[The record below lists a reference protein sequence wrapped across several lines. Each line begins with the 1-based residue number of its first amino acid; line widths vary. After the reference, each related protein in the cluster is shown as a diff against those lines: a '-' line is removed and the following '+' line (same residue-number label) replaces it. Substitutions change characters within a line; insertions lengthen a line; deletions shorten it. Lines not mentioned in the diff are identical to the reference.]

1 MQVLTHV
8 FYQSKQ
14 FTHTKHQRRS
24 DKIARTCAP
33 CFNFTTAQPCTSC
46 CFLTTKPLCNLCNP
60 TGVNVILRSQKLIGK
75 KIPTQLKA
83 EMQTEGNVQVNLLN
97 IDFWPRIIQSYKAIQ
112 NVRFYLPGL
121 HFHLGSLEHA
131 SKQNVDV
138 PCTVNG
144 K

>member
-24 DKIARTCAP
+24 DKIAGTMFQLYHCPALHKLLF
-33 CFNFTTAQPCTSC
+33 FNNKTTLQLVQSNRGQCHSKIPKAD
-46 CFLTTKPLCNLCNP
+46 
-60 TGVNVILRSQKLIGK
+60 RK

-121 HFHLGSLEHA
+121 HFHLGSFEHA